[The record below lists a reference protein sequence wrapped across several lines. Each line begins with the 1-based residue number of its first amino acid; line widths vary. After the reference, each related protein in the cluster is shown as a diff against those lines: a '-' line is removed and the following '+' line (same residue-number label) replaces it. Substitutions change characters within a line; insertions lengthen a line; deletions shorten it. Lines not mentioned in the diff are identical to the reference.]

1 MLLRGTVSDHEH
13 FWASQYSFEAHK
25 VTLRETRRNWQSHR
39 HSRRHPEAPKKGT
52 NKHGYRGFKIIN
64 MFALIALQNSVDR
77 LEKLFSNTGGNVAK
91 IHHVLATR
99 NSSNNEK
106 QK

>member
-1 MLLRGTVSDHEH
+1 
-13 FWASQYSFEAHK
+13 
-25 VTLRETRRNWQSHR
+25 
-39 HSRRHPEAPKKGT
+39 
-52 NKHGYRGFKIIN
+52 
-64 MFALIALQNSVDR
+64 MFALMALQNSVDR